1 MKLIYRG
8 NTYNYN
14 PNNVTA
20 RRPFQHTRTSDSAYE
35 LIYRGNTYRVK
46 PAAIA
51 KAPVKPAAYELI
63 YRGVTYWVNRNEQ
76 GEVTTI
82 TSSAKPSKKAS
93 TTTRPSTQQAAGKY
107 LLQK

>member
-14 PNNVTA
+14 PANVTA

-35 LIYRGNTYRVK
+35 LIYRGNTYQVE
-46 PAAIA
+46 PTAIA
-51 KAPVKPAAYELI
+51 KAPVKPEAYELI

-76 GEVTTI
+76 GEVTAMTLLAN
-82 TSSAKPSKKAS
+82 SSKKAS
-93 TTTRPSTQQAAGKY
+93 MTARPSTQQVAG
-107 LLQK
+107 